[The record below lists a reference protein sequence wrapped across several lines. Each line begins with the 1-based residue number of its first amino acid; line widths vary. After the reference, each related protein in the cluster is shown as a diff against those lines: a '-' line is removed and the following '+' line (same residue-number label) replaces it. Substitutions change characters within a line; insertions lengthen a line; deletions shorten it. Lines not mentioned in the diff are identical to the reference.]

1 MKEKF
6 TSLTITWILK
16 AIWNLMV
23 KTMNK
28 EGEYKSKLIGDIME
42 EISPDYLEKTRK
54 RMLVASI
61 IDNGIKAKGWRKT
74 DLAKALKKRP
84 SEITKWL
91 SGTHN
96 FNLDTLMDIEQELN
110 IRLINVEIPV
120 RPKSVFYH
128 VEASEKGSN
137 INYLEDSAFSPL
149 SCLWDTGRIEMNTI
163 SFSKVKSKTFEQQV

>member
-1 MKEKF
+1 
-6 TSLTITWILK
+6 
-16 AIWNLMV
+16 
-23 KTMNK
+23 MNK
-28 EGEYKSKLIGDIME
+28 EDEYKSKFIGEIME

-96 FNLDTLMDIEQELN
+96 FNMDTLMDIEQILG
-110 IRLINVEIPV
+110 IRLINVEMPV
-120 RPKSVFYH
+120 KPKTVRYSIEV
-128 VEASEKGSN
+128 SEKVINPYWLKRNIFIPWTSFLVVGGNDNSN
-137 INYLEDSAFSPL
+137 SAFAL
-149 SCLWDTGRIEMNTI
+149 CNTN
-163 SFSKVKSKTFEQQV
+163 KFEQQV